1 MNSLIEDF
9 KRRAP
14 SVPVSDY
21 IVFYSLRNWGVINET
36 VVTDQIY
43 VHDKLLIVDD
53 RIIVM
58 GSANFNDR
66 SMLGERD
73 SEVIIACNFSCP
85 VFYFLKL
92 FL

>member
-1 MNSLIEDF
+1 MIEEF
-9 KRRAP
+9 KRRVPQAP
-14 SVPVSDY
+14 VADY
-21 IVFYSLRNWGVINET
+21 ICFYSLRNWGVLNET

-53 RIIVM
+53 RVIVM

-73 SEVIIACNFSCP
+73 SEVRD
-85 VFYFLKL
+85 
-92 FL
+92 